1 MSIRHFIEIML
12 TQERPTSS
20 FYSDCF
26 ELEDLVNKLSD
37 EADAQDLYAIEAMQN
52 ERNILYHELENK
64 RTLWNEIY
72 QVLIESADIAAKVNA
87 LCRFAQDQIR
97 KEQNKWLAN
106 RNAI

>member
-1 MSIRHFIEIML
+1 ML

-37 EADAQDLYAIEAMQN
+37 EADAQDLYAIEALQN
-52 ERNILYHELENK
+52 ERHMLYQELENK
-64 RTLWNEIY
+64 RTLWNRLY
-72 QVLIESADIAAKVNA
+72 QVLIECADTAAKINA
-87 LCRFAQDQIR
+87 LCRFAQDNIK